1 MSITVRQLNQKEI
14 GEFIKFE
21 WQIYSDDAHWVPHLL
36 MERKEFL
43 DPHKNPFFDHAD
55 VAYFMAYRNG
65 QAVGRIAGIVNEL
78 HNKFHQDQTG
88 FFGLF
93 ECRNDPDAA
102 AALIGEAEKFVRQ
115 RGMTVLRGPVNFSTN
130 DECGL
135 LVEGFDRPPMIMMTY
150 NPTYYI
156 ALFEQNGLVKC
167 KDLIAYRLETPPSI
181 PERLQ
186 RAVDLILK
194 RNSFTVRTFN
204 MKDFTNEVQRVKKI
218 YNAAWEKNWG
228 FIPMTD
234 AEFDHMGKQ
243 MKQILDP
250 DFLFIAE
257 HRGEPIGFSL
267 AIPNIN
273 EALIK
278 IRDGRLLPFG
288 LFKLLWNTRKGKIRT
303 VRVITL
309 GVVPQHRH
317 SGLDTVFYHKTF
329 EMGIRKGVQWGE
341 LSWILEDNAAMNRP
355 LERMGATVYK
365 RYRIYE
371 KAVSA

>member
-21 WQIYSDDAHWVPHLL
+21 WQIYTNDVNWVPHLL
-36 MERKEFL
+36 MERKEFF
-43 DPHKNPFFDHAD
+43 DPKKNPFFEHAN
-55 VAYFMAYRNG
+55 VAYFMAYRDG
-65 QAVGRIAGIVNEL
+65 KAVGRIAGIVNHL
-78 HNKFHQDQTG
+78 HNEFHQDKTG

-93 ECRNDPDAA
+93 ECRNDPEAA
-102 AALIGEAEKFVRQ
+102 AALFREAEKFVRQ
-115 RGMTVLRGPVNFSTN
+115 HGMTVLRGPVNFSTN

-150 NPTYYI
+150 NPEYYI
-156 ALFEQNGLVKC
+156 SLFEQNGLVKS
-167 KDLIAYRLETPPSI
+167 KDLIAYRLETPSAI

-186 RAVDLILK
+186 RGVDLILK
-194 RNSFTVRTFN
+194 RHAFTVRTFN
-204 MKDFTNEVQRVKKI
+204 KKDFDNEVRRVKKI

-257 HRGEPIGFSL
+257 HQGEPIGFSL

-273 EALIK
+273 DALIK
-278 IRDGRLLPFG
+278 IRNGRLLPFG
-288 LFKLLWNTRKGKIRT
+288 LVKLLWHSRNVRT

-309 GVVPQHRH
+309 GIVPQHRQ
-317 SGLDTVFYHKTF
+317 SGLDTVFYYKTF
-329 EMGIRKGVQWGE
+329 ETAMRKGVQWGE
-341 LSWILEDNAAMNRP
+341 LSWILEDNIAISRP
-355 LERMGATVYK
+355 LERMGAFVYK
-365 RYRIYE
+365 RYRLYE